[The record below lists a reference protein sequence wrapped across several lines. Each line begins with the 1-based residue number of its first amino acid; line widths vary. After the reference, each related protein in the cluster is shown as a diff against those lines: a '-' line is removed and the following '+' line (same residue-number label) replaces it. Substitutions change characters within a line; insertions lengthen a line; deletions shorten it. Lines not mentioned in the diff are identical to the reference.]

1 MRCDDTTD
9 HSLLVTRFT
18 LVAACGGAIALF
30 GVIANAAL
38 AKLFVSKSNYR
49 HSPFFFLGFVAIFD
63 TLLDITYILLLALPI
78 ASEYFRWPEIY
89 SFWIHNARSFYIIG
103 QIFKISSVFCLIAAS
118 FERYLMTKHWT
129 FTGFEYRSRWILL
142 VCVIF
147 FAIFV
152 KLFTAMEIVII
163 TRPECDVYFQRYAVG
178 QLNNR
183 SWLSGFLNML
193 TICIPFV
200 TLIFLNGGIVWM
212 LRQQNIQQLRSLITE
227 LTMGHD
233 VMKIRRRNLRCA
245 TNTLIVIITAYLI
258 SNLLN
263 LFLSLVEYLKPGLLQ
278 HQYPYAYR
286 LSADLASLFT
296 VVGNALRCPAH
307 VCSNKDIR
315 IQLFDSIIHRKPKPQ
330 EKNSMRR
337 QSEKLDNPAWI
348 SVLLINHDD
357 DKSSGTNETSACI
370 RKNNGLQA
378 VFERDN
384 IRRLSNI
391 GIC

>member
-1 MRCDDTTD
+1 MRCDDTAD

-18 LVAACGGAIALF
+18 LVAAFGGVIALF

-63 TLLDITYILLLALPI
+63 TLLDITYILLL
-78 ASEYFRWPEIY
+78 
-89 SFWIHNARSFYIIG
+89 
-103 QIFKISSVFCLIAAS
+103 
-118 FERYLMTKHWT
+118 
-129 FTGFEYRSRWILL
+129 
-142 VCVIF
+142 
-147 FAIFV
+147 
-152 KLFTAMEIVII
+152 EIVII

-193 TICIPFV
+193 TICIPFI

-263 LFLSLVEYLKPGLLQ
+263 LLLSLVEYLKPGLLQ

-296 VVGNALRCPAH
+296 VIGNALRCPAH
-307 VCSNKDIR
+307 
-315 IQLFDSIIHRKPKPQ
+315 PQ
-330 EKNSMRR
+330 EKHSIRR
-337 QSEKLDNPAWI
+337 QSEKLENPAWI

-357 DKSSGTNETSACI
+357 DKSTNETTACI